1 MGLVIDYKDGIATIE
16 ERNYFKIGDEVQFFG
31 PSTETKNFRIEEI
44 LDEDGKIVEEA
55 NHPQM
60 IVKIRVPFEL
70 KKHDMMRLKVF
81 DF

>member
-1 MGLVIDYKDGIATIE
+1 M
-16 ERNYFKIGDEVQFFG
+16 
-31 PSTETKNFRIEEI
+31 
-44 LDEDGKIVEEA
+44 EEA

-70 KKHDMMRLKVF
+70 KKYDMMRLKVF

>member
-44 LDEDGKIVEEA
+44 LDEDEA

-70 KKHDMMRLKVF
+70 KKYDMMRLKVF